1 MGSFLQLALLTGCWL
16 TAIATLLVFLETWFA
31 RSSRNRFLASRASGA
46 YGVLSVFVPLRGSAA
61 KAGQTIRSI
70 FDQSYPFIELILVYH
85 GEDREFAG
93 LAKEFQRARSH
104 IPVRLAASPF
114 PIESQNDRIRA
125 LDHAVPGARGR
136 WFVVL
141 EPGVVL
147 DRLAIETALEF
158 AGSNEISALV
168 LQAGVRCRPG
178 LERIVAPSVEQ
189 LLETV
194 RIANRRRERGRQ
206 PDADASF
213 LLVRREAFD
222 VVNRINRLPGILND
236 AAWNVWGYQVEGVRT
251 FEADGSR
258 WIWRDAAVR
267 YWSSQTGAVRRHGA
281 RAAGPVAASA
291 VMASIAALGLA
302 YGLTRP
308 IDGFTAGSI
317 LAFSALSYALMAV
330 SYFLFARRLRGAAW
344 FAPLW
349 FLTYWPA
356 AVLVLAEM
364 RRSSRLDAEAKEP
377 VRQPHTFL

>member
-1 MGSFLQLALLTGCWL
+1 MGSFAQFALLFLCWL
-16 TAIATLLVFLETWFA
+16 GALGTLLVFLETWFA
-31 RSSRNRFLASRASGA
+31 RPGRHRFLASRASGA
-46 YGVLSVFVPLRGSAA
+46 YGVVSVFVPMRGPAE
-61 KAGQTIRSI
+61 KVEQTIRSI
-70 FDQSYPFIELILVYH
+70 FGQSYPFIELVLIYP
-85 GEDREFAG
+85 EENRQFAS
-93 LAKEFQRARSH
+93 LAKQFRSARSH

-125 LDHAVPGARGR
+125 LDHALPGVRGR

-147 DRLAIETALEF
+147 DRLAIETSLEF

-168 LQAGVRCRPG
+168 LQPGVRCRPG
-178 LERIVAPSVEQ
+178 LERIVAPSVAQ

-236 AAWNVWGYQVEGVRT
+236 AAWNVWGYQVEGLRA

-267 YWSSQTGAVRRHGA
+267 YWSSDTGAVRRHGA
-281 RAAGPVAASA
+281 RSAGPVAASA

-308 IDGFTAGSI
+308 IDGFTTGSI

-356 AVLVLAEM
+356 AILTLAEM

-377 VRQPHTFL
+377 VSQPHTFL